1 MIQNLFKKYGLSS
14 FPCGESPLDWINT
27 GLSAI
32 GLGTDVYSQSE
43 ANATN
48 LQATRETNEMNYKIH
63 QEDIQHQIDMF
74 NRTNE
79 YNTPEQQVKRLRA
92 AGINPSA
99 VLGSDGQR
107 AGVSAVM
114 PSVPSPPQMIAG
126 HVNPIDFSPSLKL
139 LQDSVSQ
146 MFQNQ
151 NIDLQNQEQRFKL
164 LHMEEQYQLDMR
176 YKIAEIDEKIANKN
190 LSWEQ
195 RNKLIADRNR
205 IEQDI
210 ELHERI
216 KDDLVKKYRLDNEMV
231 QEETYKVREEKEGQR
246 LQNDY
251 QSILNKYLP
260 KMQQSQIQSLQ
271 AATAS
276 AYADAG
282 LKKQMTKTEK
292 ENTARAITE
301 KQIANL
307 RKNHVPI
314 EQDLEDRLMKANKRY
329 VDAITQKTYNTDN
342 FVQNY
347 SPLASF
353 GAGGLPSIVKALAK

>member
-1 MIQNLFKKYGLSS
+1 MIKCIFKIYGFSS
-14 FPCGESPLDWINT
+14 FHCGESPLDWINT
-27 GLSAI
+27 GLGAI
-32 GLGTDVYSQSE
+32 GIGSNAYSQYD

-48 LQATRETNEMNYKIH
+48 LQSVRETNEMNYLIH
-63 QEDIQHQIDMF
+63 KEDKQAQIDMF
-74 NRTNE
+74 NRTNA
-79 YNTPEQQVKRLRA
+79 YNTPEQQVARLRA

-107 AGVSAVM
+107 SGVSAVM
-114 PSVPSPPQMIAG
+114 PSVPAAPQMVAG
-126 HVNPIDFSPSLKL
+126 HVNPVDFSPSLKL

-190 LSWEQ
+190 LSQEQ
-195 RNKLIADRNR
+195 RNKLIAERNS
-205 IEQDI
+205 IEQAI
-210 ELHERI
+210 ELHELI
-216 KDDLVKKYRLDNEMV
+216 KDDLVKKFRLDNDMV
-231 QEETYKVREEKEGQR
+231 QEETYKVREEKEGLR
-246 LQNDY
+246 LQNEY
-251 QSILNKYLP
+251 QHTLNQWLP
-260 KMQQSQIQSLQ
+260 KMQQAQIDSFK

-292 ENTARAITE
+292 ENTVRAVTE
-301 KQIANL
+301 RQIAAL
-307 RKNHVPI
+307 RRAHVVV
-314 EQDLEDRLMKANKRY
+314 EQDMEDDLKRANLAYIEAATRKAR
-329 VDAITQKTYNTDN
+329 NTDN
-342 FVQNY
+342 FIQNY

-353 GAGGLPSIVKALAK
+353 GTGVSSVFRAIK

>member
-1 MIQNLFKKYGLSS
+1 MIKCIFKSYGFSS
-14 FPCGESPLDWINT
+14 FRCGESPLDWINT
-27 GLSAI
+27 GLGAI
-32 GLGTDVYSQSE
+32 GIGSSAYSQSE
-43 ANATN
+43 ANAVN
-48 LQATRETNEMNYKIH
+48 LQAARETNEMNYKIH
-63 QEDIQHQIDMF
+63 QEDIQHQVDMF

-79 YNTPEQQVKRLRA
+79 YNTPEQQVARLRA

-114 PSVPSPPQMIAG
+114 PSVPAAPQMVAG

-139 LQDSVSQ
+139 LQDSVTQ

-164 LHMEEQYQLDMR
+164 LHMEEQYQLNMR

-190 LSWEQ
+190 LSQEE

-216 KDDLVKKYRLDNEMV
+216 KDDLVKKYRLDNDMI

-246 LQNDY
+246 LQNEY
-251 QSILNKYLP
+251 QQTLNQWLP
-260 KMQQSQIQSLQ
+260 KMQQAQIDSLR

-282 LKKQMTKTEK
+282 LKTQMTKTEK

-301 KQIANL
+301 KQIAVL
-307 RKNHVPI
+307 RKNHVPV
-314 EQDLEDRLMKANKRY
+314 EQALEDRLMKANKRY
-329 VDAITQKTYNTDN
+329 VDAITQKTRNIDN

-353 GAGGLPSIVKALAK
+353 GAGGLPSIVKAIAK